1 MITTNDERLVEQ
13 ATKAVE
19 LLVTI
24 LRVKLFIQNRVWW
37 LIADMCEA
45 MIINVAG
52 TLIDALPALA
62 LMARGQDRLEF
73 L

>member
-13 ATKAVE
+13 ATKAVK

-45 MIINVAG
+45 IIINVAG

-62 LMARGQDRLEF
+62 LMA
-73 L
+73 

>member
-13 ATKAVE
+13 ATKAVK

-24 LRVKLFIQNRVWW
+24 LRVKLFIQNRVWR
-37 LIADMCEA
+37 LIANMCEA
-45 MIINVAG
+45 IIINVAG

-62 LMARGQDRLEF
+62 LMA
-73 L
+73 